1 MLKMCPWQV
10 GDPSLAVTAEESH
23 DASQEADGMVME
35 AIIRR
40 YYCFPLQYF
49 GRSSISFL

>member
-23 DASQEADGMVME
+23 DASKEAEGVVME

-49 GRSSISFL
+49 GSSILFF